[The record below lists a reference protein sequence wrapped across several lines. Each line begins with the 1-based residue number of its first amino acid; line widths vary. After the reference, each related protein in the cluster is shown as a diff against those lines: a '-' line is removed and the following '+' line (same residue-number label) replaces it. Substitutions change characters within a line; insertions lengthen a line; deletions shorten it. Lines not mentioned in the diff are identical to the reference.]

1 MIELNKDSNQH
12 QYTETTEIL
21 SKNTILEYLYQQLD
35 NFNSLKSFIISRDI
49 RPSTIFLPQ
58 TIKQID
64 SELSLRTDLLLEC
77 FDFLDIVKIY
87 SLLLYSDERYFINK
101 VIKLIVDTRTVNNI
115 NFTVGKESVDDFIFK
130 SKEEANDFLENN
142 KLLLSIY
149 LSSLLLLIFFEK

>member
-21 SKNTILEYLYQQLD
+21 SNNTILEYLYQQLD